1 MCEVIIIGGMAAGCK
16 AAARLNRLCPN
27 YQITIIE
34 KGSLISFSCCGLPF
48 YASGEVNDLSDL
60 NKTSYGVVRDKK
72 YFRQT
77 KSTSVLL
84 NTLVTEI
91 DTEGNRIKCID
102 LEKKEEFELTYDYLI
117 LATGSESIKPSFPYP
132 SSPLVSSFHSPS
144 DSKYFRKAAQKGEI
158 EKAAVIG
165 GGFIGC
171 EIVEALSSLWGIETT
186 LIEKEKSIL
195 CPILDREISNFV
207 INNIPTSKIKL
218 MLGTTVQKIELNE
231 NEKPV
236 IYLENGQQ
244 HIFDF
249 VFYCLGAKPNTK
261 LAEESGID
269 IGNFGGIVVNEQMRT
284 NVNNILAAGDCVEIK
299 NLITEKPDYF
309 AFGSLSNRMGRVA
322 ADSIAGKCARRDYV
336 FLKGAVGTSSLK
348 LFDDIICSSGLTE
361 HKAKKLGYKTGS
373 VIGCWYDRPDYNP
386 ESKNL
391 LGKLVFE
398 KTSLKLLGL
407 QLVGEGE
414 VTRYIDV
421 FSELLAQ
428 NKKVEDLV
436 NLEHGYTPFHSSPIS
451 PLNNLGFMAINQEKD
466 HIKNYNP
473 LKLSCFNGT
482 FIDVREIPEVVSY
495 PFPENSIQIPLS
507 ELHLIWNDF
516 DLEQPIMFI
525 CEKGSRSY
533 EAARMFYNY
542 GYKNVSYLGGG
553 NLLYES
559 INQFSEYLEKNYEY

>member
-1 MCEVIIIGGMAAGCK
+1 MCDVIIIGGMAAGCK
-16 AAARLNRLCPN
+16 AAARLSRLCPN

-34 KGSLISFSCCGLPF
+34 KSSFVSFSCCGLPM

-60 NKTSYGVVRDKK
+60 NKTSYGVIRDKK

-77 KSTSVLL
+77 KSTSVLT
-84 NTLVTEI
+84 NTEVTKI
-91 DTEGNRIKCID
+91 DSDKKRITCID
-102 LEKKEEFELTYDYLI
+102 HEKEDEFELTYDYLI
-117 LATGSESIKPSFPYP
+117 LATGSESIKPRFPYP
-132 SSPLVSSFHSPS
+132 QSSLISSFHSPS
-144 DSKYFRKAAQKGEI
+144 DSMYFREAAQKGKI

-171 EIVEALSSLWGIETT
+171 EIVEALTSLWGIETT

-207 INNIPTSKIKL
+207 LSNIPTSKIKL
-218 MLGTTVQKIELNE
+218 MVGTTVQEIEINE
-231 NEKPV
+231 NNKPV
-236 IYLENGQQ
+236 IHLDYGEKLD
-244 HIFDF
+244 FDF
-249 VFYCLGAKPNTK
+249 VFYCLGSKPNSK
-261 LAEESGID
+261 LAVKAGIETGSYD
-269 IGNFGGIVVNEQMRT
+269 GIVVDEQMRT
-284 NVNNILAAGDCVEIK
+284 NISNILAAGDCAEIK
-299 NLITEKPDYF
+299 NLVTDKPDYF
-309 AFGSLSNRMGRVA
+309 ALGSLSNRMGRVA
-322 ADSIAGKCARRDYV
+322 ADSIAGKCSRKDYV
-336 FLKGAVGTSSLK
+336 SFKGAVGTSSLK

-361 HKAKKLGYKTGS
+361 NKAKKLGYKTCS

-386 ESKNL
+386 ETKNL
-391 LGKLVFE
+391 LGKLVYD

-421 FSELLAQ
+421 FSELLSQ
-428 NKKVEDLV
+428 NKKVESLV
-436 NLEHGYTPFHSSPIS
+436 NLEHAYTPFHSSPIS

-473 LKLSCFNGT
+473 LKLPYFNGT
-482 FIDVREIPEVVSY
+482 FIDVRVIPEVVSF
-495 PFPENSIQIPLS
+495 PFPEKSIQVPLS

-533 EAARMFYNY
+533 EAARMFRNY

-553 NLLYES
+553 NLLYRS
-559 INQFSEYLEKNYEY
+559 IIQFSEYLETNHEQ